1 MSEKTQTTGKA
12 TDPET
17 KAKLEESTGY
27 MSPGQLEMEKT
38 LGLEADVNLPAT
50 PEERQP
56 RPHPDNMAVSSMEH
70 PISEHQPDHSD
81 KS

>member
-1 MSEKTQTTGKA
+1 MSEKTQPTGKA
-12 TDPET
+12 TDQDT

-27 MSPGQLEMEKT
+27 MSPGQLEMEKD
-38 LGLEADVNLPAT
+38 LHLNPDVNLPAT

-70 PISEHQPDHSD
+70 PISEHQTED